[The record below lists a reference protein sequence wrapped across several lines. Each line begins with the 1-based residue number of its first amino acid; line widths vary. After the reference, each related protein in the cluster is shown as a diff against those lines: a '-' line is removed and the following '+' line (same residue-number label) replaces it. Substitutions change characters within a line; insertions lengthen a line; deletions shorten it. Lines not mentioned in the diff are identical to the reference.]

1 MAELK
6 GTKTAQNLITSF
18 VGESQA
24 NLRYTFAAK
33 VAKKEG
39 YVQISRIF
47 EETAMNEREH
57 AARFFKF
64 LREEYKLEE
73 IEVNENYKKW
83 PVVWHDTVTNLQGAI
98 NGEDDEAE
106 DMYPTFG
113 DVAEEEGFPEIAS
126 AFRNIAKVEAAHRDR
141 YKALKDNVE
150 NDKVFKKDEK
160 VIWMCGNCGFLY
172 EGKEAPKKCPACD
185 HPQDYFELARF
196 NY

>member
-1 MAELK
+1 MTLK

-24 NLRYTFAAK
+24 NMRYTLAAK
-33 VAKKEG
+33 VAKDEG

-73 IEVNENYKKW
+73 IELNENYTKW
-83 PVVWHDTVTNLQGAI
+83 PVVWHDTLTNLQGAI
-98 NGEDDEAE
+98 DGENDEAE
-106 DMYPTFG
+106 HMYPSFA
-113 DVAEEEGFPEIAS
+113 DVAEEEGFPEIAR
-126 AFRNIAKVEAAHRDR
+126 AFRNIAKVEEAHRER
-141 YKALKDNVE
+141 YQALKDNIE
-150 NDKVFKKDEK
+150 NDRVFKKDEE
-160 VIWMCGNCGFLY
+160 VIWMCGNCGYLY
-172 EGKEAPKKCPACD
+172 EGKEAPKICPACA

>member
-1 MAELK
+1 MGSLK

-24 NLRYTFAAK
+24 NMRYTLAAK

-57 AARFFKF
+57 AARFYKF
-64 LREEYKLEE
+64 LREEYKLED
-73 IEVNENYKKW
+73 IEVNENYKSW

-98 NGEDDEAE
+98 DGENEEAE

-126 AFRNIAKVEAAHRDR
+126 AFRNIAKVEEAHRER
-141 YKALKDNVE
+141 YKALKQNVE
-150 NDKVFKKDEK
+150 NDKVFKKDE
-160 VIWMCGNCGFLY
+160 VVVWMCGNCGFLY
-172 EGKEAPKKCPACD
+172 EGKEAPKICPACA

>member
-1 MAELK
+1 MTLK

-24 NLRYTFAAK
+24 NMRYTLAAK
-33 VAKKEG
+33 VAKDEG

-64 LREEYKLEE
+64 LREEYKLED
-73 IEVNENYKKW
+73 IELNENYTKW

-98 NGEDDEAE
+98 NGEAEEAD
-106 DMYPTFG
+106 DMYPSFA
-113 DVAEEEGFPEIAS
+113 DVADEEGFPEIAR
-126 AFRNIAKVEAAHRDR
+126 AFRNIAKVEDAHKER
-141 YKALKDNVE
+141 YEKLKYNIE
-150 NDKVFKKDEK
+150 NDQVFKRDEK
-160 VIWMCGNCGFLY
+160 VLWMCGNCGFLIEAY
-172 EGKEAPKKCPACD
+172 EAPKICPA
-185 HPQDYFELARF
+185 HGQEYFELARL

>member
-1 MAELK
+1 MTLK

-24 NLRYTFAAK
+24 NMRYTFAAK
-33 VAKKEG
+33 VAKEEG

-73 IEVNENYKKW
+73 IELNENYTKW

-98 NGEDDEAE
+98 DGENDEAE
-106 DMYPTFG
+106 HMYPSFA

-126 AFRNIAKVEAAHRDR
+126 AFRNIAKVEEAHRER
-141 YKALKDNVE
+141 YQALKDNIE
-150 NDKVFKKDEK
+150 NDRVFKKDEK
-160 VIWMCGNCGFLY
+160 VIWMCGNCGFLV
-172 EGKEAPKKCPACD
+172 ESKEAPKICPACA

>member
-1 MAELK
+1 MTLK

-24 NLRYTFAAK
+24 NMRYTFAAK

-64 LREEYKLEE
+64 LREEYKLED
-73 IEVNENYKKW
+73 IELNENYTKW

-98 NGEDDEAE
+98 DGENEEAE
-106 DMYPTFG
+106 DMYPTFA

-126 AFRNIAKVEAAHRDR
+126 AFRNIAKVEEAHRER
-141 YKALKDNVE
+141 YKALKANIE
-150 NDKVFKKDEK
+150 NDRVFKKDEK
-160 VIWMCGNCGFLY
+160 VIWMCGNCGFLV
-172 EGKEAPKKCPACD
+172 ESKEAPKICPACA